1 MKPKPI
7 LKDRRFLVA
16 VISVAALFVL
26 GWRGLNTSDSIA
38 LVAISLAGAN
48 AASEAAM
55 AFARNPKK
63 KTNASNK
70 KEATK

>member
-26 GWRGLNTSDSIA
+26 GCRGLNTSDSIA

-48 AASEAAM
+48 AASEAAK

-63 KTNASNK
+63 KVKPN
-70 KEATK
+70 E